1 MSNAPQLLG
10 DYGQLS
16 LQANGGMIGPA
27 KFNLPGMDP
36 INPLTCPNWHDR
48 PGAED
53 WLPLI
58 KNLCGD
64 FVCAPYGAPD
74 ISEALP
80 QNWKQ
85 NPEQKFA
92 NDNWFHGFAVNNL
105 WDVQIDKDNSNSGQ
119 MICYPPAPHPFEHV
133 SRKVSLLPDG
143 PGYQVELNIAAR
155 SDIKFPF
162 SLHPCFLLP
171 EQPGSLNLEVAT
183 AGSGWTY
190 PVSLIDENAPIATN
204 ARFEGLNAVPLIDG
218 KKMDL
223 TKLPP
228 DEPFEA
234 LVQIGAPKGKVRLV
248 YEKLGFEVIFSYDAE
263 LLPSLVIWISNCGR
277 TEAPFDG
284 KFRTLG
290 IEAVAGAFD
299 LGPQASC
306 SIENPIAKEGISTFV
321 ELAAGEK
328 LTTTSEVRLQA
339 L

>member
-1 MSNAPQLLG
+1 LSSTQQLLG

-27 KFNLPGMDP
+27 KFNLPGLDP

-48 PGAED
+48 AGAQD

-64 FVCAPYGAPD
+64 FICAPYGAPD
-74 ISEALP
+74 MSETLP

-85 NPEQKFA
+85 NTGKKFA

-105 WDVQIDKDNSNSGQ
+105 WDVQIDEGDLTSGQ
-119 MICYPPAPHPFEHV
+119 MICHPPASHPFEQV
-133 SRKVSLLPDG
+133 SRKVSLLSDG
-143 PGYQVELNIAAR
+143 AGYQVELNIVAR
-155 SDIKFPF
+155 SDIKFPLA
-162 SLHPCFLLP
+162 LHPCFLLP
-171 EQPGSLNLEVAT
+171 DQPDSLSLEVAT

-190 PVSLIDENAPIATN
+190 PVRLIDENAPIAIN
-204 ARFEGLNAVPLIDG
+204 ARFDGLNAVPLIEG
-218 KKMDL
+218 GEMDL
-223 TKLPP
+223 TRLPP
-228 DEPFEA
+228 DKPFEA
-234 LVQIGAPKGKVRLV
+234 LVQIGAPEGKVRLV
-248 YEKLGFEVIFSYDAE
+248 YEKLGFEIIFSYDAE

-284 KFRTLG
+284 KFKTLG

-299 LGPQASC
+299 LGPQVS
-306 SIENPIAKEGISTFV
+306 SSKENPVAKEGISTFI
-321 ELAAGEK
+321 ELSAGEK
-328 LTTTSEVRLQA
+328 LTTTSTIRLQA